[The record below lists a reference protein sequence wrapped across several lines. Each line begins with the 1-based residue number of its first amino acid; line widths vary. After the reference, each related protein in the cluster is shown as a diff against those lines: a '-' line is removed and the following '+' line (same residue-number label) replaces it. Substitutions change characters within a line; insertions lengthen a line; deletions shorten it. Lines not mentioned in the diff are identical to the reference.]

1 MAYAKGSP
9 MAHSYSFAVV
19 RFAPDD
25 ARGERL
31 NVGLVVFNDESL
43 DIRLAKRLEKI
54 RSISAALETKTV
66 QDVIENL
73 GNLDEKIRDDGLVDA
88 ASRRS
93 RLSSVG
99 PISLSEIGTFV
110 AESASSYEDRVASIL
125 RIMVDAEPAPARLRA
140 KRSKLLTQVKSSFR
154 QERVLA
160 KPDEKLDS
168 HRIVSS
174 FQLDEGLVAD
184 LVLRNGAM
192 HVIETVDASGNEDS
206 LRKAISEIGVAAL
219 VLERARMKFGDQTH
233 AKLVYSASPLLEKI
247 ARPSLDAAAHQG
259 TQIIN
264 WSSADERNKFIHS
277 LTSLATPFAR
287 NKPSVKF
294 ASRQEPLNLL
304 GSKSRIT
311 KRKD

>member
-1 MAYAKGSP
+1 

-19 RFAPDD
+19 RLAPDD
-25 ARGERL
+25 VRGERL
-31 NVGLVVFNDESL
+31 NVGLVVFNDGSL

-54 RSISAALETKTV
+54 RSISAALEPKTV

-73 GNLDEKIRDDGLVDA
+73 GTLDEKIRDYGLVDA

-110 AESASSYEDRVASIL
+110 AESALSYEDRVASIL
-125 RIMVDAEPAPARLRA
+125 RVMVDAEPAPARLRA

-219 VLERARMKFGDQTH
+219 VLERARMKFGDDQTH

-259 TQIIN
+259 TQLIN

-277 LTSLATPFAR
+277 LTSLATPFVR
-287 NKPSVKF
+287 NKQSVKF